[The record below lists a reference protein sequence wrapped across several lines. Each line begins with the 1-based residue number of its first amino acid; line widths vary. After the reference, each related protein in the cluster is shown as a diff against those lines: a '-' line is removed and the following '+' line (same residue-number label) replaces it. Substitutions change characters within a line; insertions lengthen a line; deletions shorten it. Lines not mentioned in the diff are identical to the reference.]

1 MKDLF
6 ATGAI
11 CLDTTNSI
19 SSFFMLLLDL
29 DEIPQ
34 VLNRTFWSTRRWH
47 LCRFKQED
55 HLRRYLPSG
64 DRQDSSLQQRVIAA
78 LRDLGVHRPIGPI
91 RLLTQLSYLG
101 FSMNPVSFF
110 YCYSPEGD
118 QLEAIIAEV
127 NNTPWGEQHLYLV
140 DAVNTDADSVVRSG
154 NIQKDFHVSPFMT
167 LDMDYRMALT
177 PPGEKLAVKI
187 ENHLHPT
194 AKEATDWTD
203 TGSQRSGSTG
213 PTADKPLSR
222 KNKIIDVTM
231 SLQRKP
237 MTAANLNW
245 LLVKYPAISFSG
257 VCWNLLASIDVVFEE
272 DSFRA
277 APGQGFQ
284 TKARDDSPARRL
296 ISKPAGW

>member
-1 MKDLF
+1 MPES
-6 ATGAI
+6 AI
-11 CLDTTNSI
+11 YEGVVRHRRNLPRHHEFDFK
-19 SSFFMLLLDL
+19 FFMLLLDL

-34 VLNRTFWSTRRWH
+34 LLNRTFWSTRRWH

-55 HLRRYLPSG
+55 HLRRYLPTG
-64 DRQDSSLQQRVIAA
+64 DQQDSTLHQRVIVA
-78 LRDLGVHRPIGPI
+78 LKDLGVHRPVGPI

-110 YCYSPEGD
+110 YCYSPDGN

-140 DAVNTDADSVVRSG
+140 DAVDTDAESVVRSG

-194 AKEATDWTD
+194 AKD
-203 TGSQRSGSTG
+203 TANWADNGSQRSGFAGT
-213 PTADKPLSR
+213 TADKPRSR
-222 KNKIIDVTM
+222 KSKIIDVTM
-231 SLQRKP
+231 SLRRKP
-237 MTAANLNW
+237 MTTANLNW
-245 LLVKYPAISFSG
+245 LLVKYPAISFQVFAGIYWQALMLYLKKIPFVPHPAKASKQK
-257 VCWNLLASIDVVFEE
+257 LATTAQQD
-272 DSFRA
+272 
-277 APGQGFQ
+277 G
-284 TKARDDSPARRL
+284 
-296 ISKPAGW
+296 